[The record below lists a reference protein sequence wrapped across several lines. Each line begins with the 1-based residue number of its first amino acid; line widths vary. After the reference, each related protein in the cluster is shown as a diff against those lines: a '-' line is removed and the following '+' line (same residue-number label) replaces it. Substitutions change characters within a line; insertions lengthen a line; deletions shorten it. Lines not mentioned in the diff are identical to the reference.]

1 MKKDYNVFI
10 VVKKDQTINDIA
22 KGYGKNATTLL
33 IVNETLPKY
42 IKEGKILFLG

>member
-10 VVKKDQTINDIA
+10 VVKKGQTINDIA
-22 KGYGKNATTLL
+22 KMYGKNATTLL
-33 IVNETLPKY
+33 ILNEALPKD